1 MIIER
6 CLTMSTAKIQRNSL
20 VDLTIGNLRQ
30 AVEAGTWQVGERIPT
45 EPALVI
51 QLGVGRN
58 TVREAV
64 RVLVHTGMLETRQGD
79 GTYVRAQF
87 DSAEALRRLD
97 RADLRDRLE
106 VRLTLEVEAARLAA
120 LRRDRRDLAAMHKA
134 LKARAAASSNI
145 NERIEHDECFHRAV
159 VEAAHNRAFSGLYC
173 YFAMA
178 IRNTIERTE
187 SDADLPEPSQA
198 DHQRLFDAIERAD
211 AGAAAAAARSLLTP
225 PLDALLG
232 A

>member
-1 MIIER
+1 MP
-6 CLTMSTAKIQRNSL
+6 SAKIQRSSL
-20 VDLTIGNLRQ
+20 VDLTIANLRQ
-30 AVEAGTWQVGERIPT
+30 AVEAGTWGVGERIPT
-45 EPALVI
+45 EPVLVD

-64 RVLVHTGMLETRQGD
+64 RVLVHAGVLETRQGD

-87 DSAEALRRLD
+87 DPVETLRRLD
-97 RADLRDRLE
+97 RANLRDCLE

-134 LKARAAASSNI
+134 LKARAAAQGNI
-145 NERIEHDECFHRAV
+145 DKRVKHDACFHHAV
-159 VEAAHNRAFSGLYC
+159 IEAAHNRAFTELYG
-173 YFAMA
+173 YFARA

-187 SDADLPEPSQA
+187 TDADLPEPSQA

-211 AGAAAAAARSLLTP
+211 ASAAAVAARRLLTP
-225 PLDALLG
+225 SLDALHG
-232 A
+232 T